1 MKKLKDYI
9 FPLSFLILILLAWE
23 FLIPFFNVPNYI
35 IPKFSEILKALWIQ
49 KELLYKHSIVT
60 LGEAILGLSIS
71 VIVGIS
77 CALSIYL
84 WRNVGKTLYPIIIF
98 SQTIPTIALSP
109 IMVMWF
115 GYTIW
120 SKVAVVILFCFFP
133 IVIST
138 LDGLNGVDKDLEDVL
153 KALGGNK
160 LQIFFK
166 LHMNSV
172 LPNFLSSFK
181 IAATYSI
188 AGATIGEW
196 LGAESGLGIYVK
208 RASGMLQSDS
218 VFAGVLVL
226 SFLGLVLFSIGFLLE
241 KILLKY
247 RRNLKGDNN
256 EIKKI

>member
-1 MKKLKDYI
+1 MLV
-9 FPLSFLILILLAWE
+9 FLAWE
-23 FLIPFFNVPNYI
+23 FLVPYFKVPSYI
-35 IPKFSEILKALWIQ
+35 LPRFSEVFKALWAQ
-49 KELLYKHSIVT
+49 KELLYKHSLIT
-60 LGEAILGLSIS
+60 LEEALLGLSIS
-71 VIVGIS
+71 VVIGIS

-115 GYTIW
+115 GYVIW

-138 LDGLNGVDKDLEDVL
+138 LDGLNNVDKDLEDVL
-153 KALGGNK
+153 KALGGSK
-160 LQIFFK
+160 CQIFFK
-166 LHMNSV
+166 LHLNAV

-181 IAATYSI
+181 IAATYSV

-196 LGAESGLGIYVK
+196 LGAENGLGIYVK

-226 SFLGLVLFSIGFLLE
+226 SFLGLTLFSIGFLLE

-247 RRNLKGDNN
+247 RRGIKEDTYEIQKG
-256 EIKKI
+256 